1 MALRSGRVGIHPS
14 QVDPITG
21 MLLNGPTPGSISF
34 EDLSDA
40 QIASPEAGQTLQ
52 YNGTGWENVFA
63 SISPTTLAE
72 LQDVQITDPED
83 GAYLVYD
90 AENDK
95 WINSVTPPAP
105 VVPEGSTVTPTD
117 DIQTWLACAGI
128 TDKTYTTLNEVL
140 ADSTTLLALMSSNNA
155 ADYLVRSTTWASGI
169 TANSAAMTDI
179 GANNYCANTLLDDA
193 TWCTAI
199 CNSTYFES
207 VLNVKVPTM
216 TGTTT
221 PSGECIYSAEYTGG
235 NNYAWKAFDKST
247 SSGSFW
253 SSYQGNPAVPGYVG
267 YDFTNQIKLCRCDVT
282 VFSDSNGLQIKDYII
297 QGSNDNSAWDDF
309 YSGTVDSSTADKTI
323 ITTIITDDAGHRYC
337 RVYASTS
344 YFTSVALWEV
354 QFYGR
359 QDI

>member
-40 QIASPEAGQTLQ
+40 QISNPEAGQTLI
-52 YNGTGWENVFA
+52 YNGTGGENEFS
-63 SISPTTLAE
+63 SISPTTLAA

-90 AENDK
+90 AENSK
-95 WINSVTPPAP
+95 WINSTTPPAP

-140 ADSTTLLALMSSNNA
+140 ADSTTLLALMSDNNA
-155 ADYLVRSTTWASGI
+155 VDYLVRSTTWASGVC
-169 TANSAAMTDI
+169 ANSTAMTDI

-193 TWCTAI
+193 TWYSAI
-199 CNSTYFES
+199 CNSTYLES

-216 TGTTT
+216 TDYTT
-221 PSGECIYSAEYTGG
+221 PSGEVIENEHFGTDYG
-235 NNYAWKAFDKST
+235 WKAFDGNDSTYWNCLNINNGILIYKFPSPVKIKLVKYSSLLSTNNLPKSIT
-247 SSGSFW
+247 ISGS
-253 SSYQGNPAVPGYVG
+253 SDNTSYTDMQSYAASQVVG
-267 YDFTNQIKLCRCDVT
+267 ENNIDLRN
-282 VFSDSNGLQIKDYII
+282 
-297 QGSNDNSAWDDF
+297 NDTSYSYLKFGVSA
-309 YSGTVDSSTADKTI
+309 S
-323 ITTIITDDAGHRYC
+323 
-337 RVYASTS
+337 YASTS
-344 YFTSVALWEV
+344 FVVNTL

-359 QDI
+359 QDV